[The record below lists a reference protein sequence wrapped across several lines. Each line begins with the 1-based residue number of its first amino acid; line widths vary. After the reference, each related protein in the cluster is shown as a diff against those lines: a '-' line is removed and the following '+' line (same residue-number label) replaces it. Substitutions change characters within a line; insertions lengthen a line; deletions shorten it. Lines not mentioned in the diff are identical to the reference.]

1 MRRAI
6 YALATCCVAS
16 GSLAETAAHRFR
28 LWDGERVQRF
38 ETSPRMI
45 ARCVGMT
52 DALIE
57 DDVGGLLIIEQQK
70 AGTRDEIMAVASSG
84 EDISHRSAGRADRL
98 EAPTRTEL
106 DGERAL
112 GKARFHGADE
122 FIAMDPFSEQSI
134 NFMQSMH
141 ICANVYLTLQ
151 YYMQAEHGI

>member
-1 MRRAI
+1 MGRAI
-6 YALATCCVAS
+6 CALATCCVAS

-28 LWDGERVQRF
+28 LWDGERVPKY

-57 DDVGGLLIIEQQK
+57 DGAGGLLIIEQQK
-70 AGTRDEIMAVASSG
+70 AGTLEEIMAVAASG
-84 EDISHRSAGRADRL
+84 EDISYPPAGKLA
-98 EAPTRTEL
+98 APTRTEL
-106 DGERAL
+106 DDERAL

-122 FIAMDPFSEQSI
+122 FIAMDPFSEPSI
-134 NFMQSMH
+134 SYMQSMQ
-141 ICANVYLTLQ
+141 ICANLYVTLQ